1 MTDNTCLCFRCEHR
15 ARGFERN
22 PKSYPRYECGDLTSA
37 VSGCYMYKPA
47 AVVVLKKRSGEK
59 RPVFAGSMIS
69 ARMRAVRLAKS
80 TVKGM
85 SFRHSH
91 RAREYVLYHDLS
103 PDLPQ
108 HTW

>member
-1 MTDNTCLCFRCEHR
+1 MTAPICLCFRCEHR
-15 ARGFERN
+15 ASGYEN
-22 PKSYPRYECGDLTSA
+22 KSYPRFECGNLTSA

-47 AVVVLKKRSGEK
+47 AAVVLKKSVGEK
-59 RPVFAGSMIS
+59 RPVFAGAMIS

-80 TVKGM
+80 VVKGM

>member
-1 MTDNTCLCFRCEHR
+1 MTAPICLCFRCEHR
-15 ARGFERN
+15 ASGYEN
-22 PKSYPRYECGDLTSA
+22 KSYPRFECGNLTSA

-47 AVVVLKKRSGEK
+47 AAVVLKKSVGEK
-59 RPVFAGSMIS
+59 RPVFAGAMIS
-69 ARMRAVRLAKS
+69 ARMRAVRLAES
-80 TVKGM
+80 VVKGM

-103 PDLPQ
+103 PDQAQ